1 MKKLILLL
9 SLCFIT
15 ISTYGQTYS
24 NPYPQPVKVQ
34 VTTNNNSNNF
44 SNSFTKGLQA
54 GAAARSAR
62 AAEGRAAAEAT
73 KDKSTKIKVDNLI
86 NNDGFFK
93 GVYIKRVSGWK
104 PSGNKATIKKILNG
118 SNKLRY
124 FPKDK
129 NLPKNTELL
138 EKVLFLEWEREALNQ
153 YARLTKMTL
162 SDYKGNIV
170 YQAVYKNI
178 PYNEMLLP
186 LTSEYVITKEQA
198 ISKMKEFKELLD
210 LEILTRRE
218 YDSILKELK
227 PFIIKK

>member
-1 MKKLILLL
+1 M
-9 SLCFIT
+9 F
-15 ISTYGQTYS
+15 
-24 NPYPQPVKVQ
+24 
-34 VTTNNNSNNF
+34 
-44 SNSFTKGLQA
+44 FT
-54 GAAARSAR
+54 
-62 AAEGRAAAEAT
+62 
-73 KDKSTKIKVDNLI
+73 
-86 NNDGFFK
+86 
-93 GVYIKRVSGWK
+93 
-104 PSGNKATIKKILNG
+104 
-118 SNKLRY
+118 
-124 FPKDK
+124 KDK
-129 NLPKNTELL
+129 NLPKHNKNL
-138 EKVLFLEWEREALNQ
+138 EKILFLEWDREAINE
-153 YARLTKMTL
+153 YSRLTKMTL